1 MLPSLRNEL
10 SLHSGPAEVDGS
22 PTWTIRDPVRNRY
35 FRLSWPTFEVL
46 SRWGIGSLAGI
57 AEAVNQETTLN
68 LTADDVAGIA
78 QFLIANQLTRPN
90 SLQDSQR
97 LAARAEAERHSW
109 LHWLVHHYLFFRIP
123 LARPDR
129 MLGRVLPLVRWMGS
143 RWFRGVTVAALLV
156 GLILIGRQWDVFVAT
171 LVDTFSLPGLIGY
184 AIALSVVKVV
194 HELAHAFTAKNFGCR
209 VPTMGIAFLVMW
221 PMLYTDVNEAWML
234 PERHKRLFV
243 GAAGIVAELSV
254 AAWATLAW
262 VFLPGGLLREAAF
275 VLAAL
280 TWVSSLLINLSPF
293 MRFDGYFLAMDALEI
308 PNLHRRS
315 FAMAKWWLREKLFG
329 LGALQPEPMAPG
341 KRRAMV
347 VFAFA
352 VWIYRLVLFLGIAV
366 LVYHFFI
373 KVVGVVLFAIEIGWF
388 VIFPVV
394 NEIKAWWG
402 LRKAIVT
409 GRRVWLT
416 VAVLTGLILVLL
428 LPWQDRIFAPAVLKP
443 AHVAEL
449 FLPFPARFET
459 GLVARGEKVIS
470 GQVLMRFVAPDI
482 EARKALLAAR
492 IVGRRAALDAAM
504 LNPTLRDRAGVLG
517 EDLQKARAELAVLD
531 AESARLDLTAPMD
544 GRVFDLLPDLESGE
558 WLSSEQKLGAVYDDR
573 RSVAVAYVAE
583 DDLGRIS
590 DGAKATFIPRSL
602 DFGTFSGRLERIDPS
617 PVKALSD
624 GMLSTIHGGDIPS
637 RVSGQQIVPEGAFTR
652 VTIAIEGTP
661 PNVEAMGSVSIAAT
675 RSSLFER
682 LIRSV
687 MIVVIR
693 EWAT

>member
-10 SLHSGPAEVDGS
+10 SLHSGPVEVDGS

-46 SRWGIGSLAGI
+46 SRWEIGSLAGI
-57 AEAVNQETTLN
+57 AEAVSRETTLH

-78 QFLIANQLTRPN
+78 QFLVANQLTRPN
-90 SLQDSQR
+90 GLQDSQR

-143 RWFRGVTVAALLV
+143 RWFRGVTVAVLLV

-194 HELAHAFTAKNFGCR
+194 HELAHAFVAKNFGCR

-221 PMLYTDVNEAWML
+221 PMLYTDVNETWIL
-234 PERHKRLFV
+234 PERRKRLFV

-262 VFLPGGLLREAAF
+262 VFLPGGPLREAAF

-329 LGALQPEPMAPG
+329 LRAQQPEPMAPG

-347 VFAFA
+347 AFAFA

-373 KVVGVVLFAIEIGWF
+373 KVVGVVLFTIEIGWF
-388 VIFPVV
+388 VILPVV
-394 NEIKAWWG
+394 NEMKAWWG

-409 GRRVWLT
+409 GKRVWLT
-416 VAVLTGLILVLL
+416 VAVLTGLVLVLL

-459 GLVARGEKVIS
+459 GLVERGEKVIS

-504 LNPTLRDRAGVLG
+504 LDPTLRDRAGVLR
-517 EDLQKARAELAVLD
+517 EDLQKARAELAVLN

-544 GRVFDLLPDLESGE
+544 GRVFDLLPDLEPGE
-558 WLSSEQKLGAVYDDR
+558 WLSSEQKLGTVYDDR

-590 DGAKATFIPRSL
+590 GGAKATFIPRSL
-602 DFGTFSGRLERIDPS
+602 DLGTFSGRLERIDPS
-617 PVKALSD
+617 PVKALPD

-652 VTIAIEGTP
+652 VTIAVEGAP
-661 PNVEAMGSVSIAAT
+661 PSVETMGSVSIAAA